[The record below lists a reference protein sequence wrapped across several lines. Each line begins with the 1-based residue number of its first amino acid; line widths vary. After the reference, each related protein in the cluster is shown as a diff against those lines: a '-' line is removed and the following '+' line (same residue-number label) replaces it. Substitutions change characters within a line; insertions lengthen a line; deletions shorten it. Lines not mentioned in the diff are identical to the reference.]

1 MERIP
6 TEPEALPFGL
16 PAHRSLWDR
25 TKDLERPEAAEGL
38 MSRISLYIPGLKRRG
53 FTAKTAKIGHWKK
66 EWKAHYGTAKS
77 EEHSTPWQA
86 VDGDS

>member
-1 MERIP
+1 
-6 TEPEALPFGL
+6 
-16 PAHRSLWDR
+16 
-25 TKDLERPEAAEGL
+25 
-38 MSRISLYIPGLKRRG
+38 MSRISPYIPGLKRRG
-53 FTAKTAKIGHWKK
+53 STAKTGKIGRWKK